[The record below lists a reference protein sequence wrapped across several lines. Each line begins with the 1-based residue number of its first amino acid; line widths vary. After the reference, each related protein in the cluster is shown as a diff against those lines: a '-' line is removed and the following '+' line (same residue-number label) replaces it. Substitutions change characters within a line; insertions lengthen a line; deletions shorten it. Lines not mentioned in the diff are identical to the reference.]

1 MAGGH
6 EATWAPVWAPRV
18 RSREEIRRQLIGQAT
33 SLFKRVFPLLLIR
46 VGLCPTRF
54 FYFAGDVDKRPRSRG
69 PESTRSSNQ
78 TRGYYLP

>member
-18 RSREEIRRQLIGQAT
+18 RSREEIRRQLIGEAA

-54 FYFAGDVDKRPRSRG
+54 VCFAGRVAVLGASDSG
-69 PESTRSSNQ
+69 STAVIAW
-78 TRGYYLP
+78 T